1 MWRYVARRLVQAI
14 PTVAGV
20 VLVAFIL
27 FNVVGGSP
35 AAMVLGQNAGARSLE
50 EFDAARGYDKPLF
63 FGRWTTTRALE
74 DVDFGTAAPS
84 LRAQWGAGES
94 GPLVLAD
101 GEKLNIPFAFPL
113 PEGETWRLTIEG
125 RGPGFPQHGK
135 KSGWFSTLW
144 KKVFH
149 GVEKN
154 GVDFPQRGKNGAE
167 FSTVWK
173 KVFHSVEQPSAES
186 EPQAMDEREVYSEA
200 QRASSERAE
209 RTERQNLEFRAEGG
223 AVEIERVRL
232 ERATRHVFDSQLT
245 HYVGRLARLDFGMST
260 SLNQPVGKL
269 LKAGIGPSL
278 ALTVPIL
285 LIELVVSLA
294 LALVCAYRRG
304 SWLDRG
310 LVGLCVGLMSVNY
323 LIWIVFG
330 QYVLAYKLGW
340 FPVWGFESWRNLL
353 LPVLI
358 GVATG
363 LGVNVRFYRTIL
375 LEEMHKDYVKTAFA
389 KGLPAEKVLFK
400 HVLKNALG
408 PVITNVALALPF
420 LYTGSVLL
428 ESFFGIPGLGY
439 LSLNAIH
446 SSDVDVVRAVV
457 LVGALLFTAANI
469 LADIALAW
477 VDPRVK
483 LS

>member
-1 MWRYVARRLVQAI
+1 MWRYVARRLWQAI

-20 VLVAFIL
+20 VLITFLL

-35 AAMVLGQNAGARSLE
+35 AAMVLGQNASARALE

-63 FGRWTTTRALE
+63 FGNWTKTRALE
-74 DVDFGTAAPS
+74 PVDFEAAPPS
-84 LRAQWGAGES
+84 VRAKWGAGGS
-94 GPLVLAD
+94 GWLRLEEGQELALPL
-101 GEKLNIPFAFPL
+101 AFPL
-113 PEGETWRLTIEG
+113 PEGARWRLVVEG
-125 RGPGFPQHGK
+125 RGAGFPQCGK
-135 KSGWFSTLW
+135 KVSTVWKNIAKSSTVW

-149 GVEKN
+149 GVEQV
-154 GVDFPQRGKNGAE
+154 G
-167 FSTVWK
+167 
-173 KVFHSVEQPSAES
+173 
-186 EPQAMDEREVYSEA
+186 
-200 QRASSERAE
+200 
-209 RTERQNLEFRAEGG
+209 FRAEGG
-223 AVEIERVRL
+223 PAEIRSVRL
-232 ERATRHVFDSQLT
+232 ERATSHFFDSQLVD
-245 HYVGRLARLDFGMST
+245 YAGRVLRLDFGTST
-260 SLNQPVGKL
+260 SLNQPVWKL

-285 LIELVVSLA
+285 IVELVVSLT
-294 LALVCAYRRG
+294 LALLCAHRRG
-304 SWLDRG
+304 SWLDRS
-310 LVGLCVGLMSVNY
+310 LVAACVGLMSVNY
-323 LIWIVFG
+323 LVWIVFG

-353 LPVLI
+353 LPVVI

-363 LGVNVRFYRTIL
+363 LGANVRFYRTIL
-375 LEEMHKDYVKTAFA
+375 LEEMHKDYVRTAFA
-389 KGLPAEKVLFK
+389 KGLGEGRVLFK

-420 LYTGSVLL
+420 LYTGSLLL

-457 LVGALLFTAANI
+457 LVGALLFTAANV
-469 LADIALAW
+469 LADVALAW

-483 LS
+483 LA

>member
-1 MWRYVARRLVQAI
+1 MWRFAARRLVQAI

-20 VLVAFIL
+20 VLVTFVL

-35 AAMVLGQNAGARSLE
+35 AAMVLGQNAGPRSLE

-74 DVDFGTAAPS
+74 TVDFETAAPS
-84 LRAQWGAGES
+84 VRAKWGAGES

-101 GEKLNIPFAFPL
+101 GAALQIPFAFPL
-113 PEGETWRLTIEG
+113 PEGESWRLTIEG

-135 KSGWFSTLW
+135 NSGTFSTLW

-154 GVDFPQRGKNGAE
+154 GANFPQRGKNSGE

-173 KVFHSVEQPSAES
+173 KVFHSVE
-186 EPQAMDEREVYSEA
+186 
-200 QRASSERAE
+200 
-209 RTERQNLEFRAEGG
+209 NLEFRAAGG
-223 AVEIERVRL
+223 TVEVERVRL
-232 ERATRHVFDSQLT
+232 ERATRHVFDSQLLD
-245 HYVGRLARLDFGMST
+245 YVGRVLRLDFGTSS
-260 SLNQPVGKL
+260 SLNQPVGRL
-269 LKAGIGPSL
+269 LRAGIGPSL

-310 LVGLCVGLMSVNY
+310 LVALCVGLMSVNY

-330 QYVLAYKLGW
+330 QYVLAYRLGW

-457 LVGALLFTAANI
+457 LVGALLFTGANI